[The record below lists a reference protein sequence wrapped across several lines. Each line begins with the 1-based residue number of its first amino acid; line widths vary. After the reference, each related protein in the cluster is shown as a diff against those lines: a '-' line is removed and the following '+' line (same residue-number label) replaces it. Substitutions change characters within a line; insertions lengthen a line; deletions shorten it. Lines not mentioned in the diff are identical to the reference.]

1 MGLRFTQVIV
11 RIPSQGRTMLKGLP
25 QSNSRRNSRLW
36 IRALGFATATALLL
50 TACGAGTGSKSTA
63 TGADATGSFDWKKYS
78 GTSLTVMM
86 DEHPWTTGMKANLD
100 AFTKATG
107 IKVDVQAYGEDIYFD
122 KMNQAIRTATSP
134 DVFMT
139 GLDFTVAT
147 QKDAGL
153 LESLT
158 PYINNPSLT
167 SPDYNLADFPSGV
180 LAPAQF
186 PAASGATELYGIP
199 ISTECYILFYNKDLV
214 AKYLGG
220 KVPTTMPELIA
231 DAQLITKAGKGEVFG
246 SLVRGVRASGIVDTP
261 TGMVF
266 NEWPS
271 TAGTI
276 SLPYNVWFDGA
287 WNKPRLTEPAI
298 AKGLNDYASLIAAG
312 PPNRFSLDWPDA
324 NTLFTQGKAAF
335 YVDAS
340 VFGPGFE
347 DKAKSTIA
355 GKVGYTPLPTG
366 AVGGGTGLWS
376 WGLGI
381 ASASKHKEA
390 AWLFTQWFTNSQ
402 STATIGAFTGGPP
415 RQSAADLPAFNSK
428 LNIDY
433 VNTVKA
439 AMSTARPT
447 AVIKSDAEPILLV
460 IVDAVIA
467 MANGKN
473 PTQVMKDSQA
483 KLQALAK

>member
-1 MGLRFTQVIV
+1 
-11 RIPSQGRTMLKGLP
+11 MLKGIDKG
-25 QSNSRRNSRLW
+25 NSRRW
-36 IRALGFATATALLL
+36 MKALGLATAAAVLLS
-50 TACGAGTGSKSTA
+50 ACGAGTGSKSTA

-78 GTSLTVMM
+78 GTSINVMM
-86 DEHPWTTGMKANLD
+86 DEHPWTNGMKENLD

-107 IKVDVQAYGEDIYFD
+107 ITVNVASYGEDIYFD
-122 KMNQAIRTATSP
+122 KMNQSIRTSKSP

-147 QKDAGL
+147 QKEAGL

-158 PYINNPSLT
+158 PYIDNPALT
-167 SPDYNLADFPSGV
+167 SPDYNLADFPNGV

-186 PAASGATELYGIP
+186 SGASGATELFGIP

-214 AKYLGG
+214 DKYLGG

-276 SLPYNVWFDGA
+276 ALPYNVWFDGA
-287 WNKPRLTEPAI
+287 WNKPRLTDPAI
-298 AKGLNDYASLIAAG
+298 AKGLSDYAALIAAG

-340 VFGPGFE
+340 VFGPSFE
-347 DKAKSTIA
+347 DTAKSTIA
-355 GKVGYTPLPTG
+355 GKVGYAPLPTG

-390 AWLFTQWFTNSQ
+390 AWLFTQWFTNSD

-428 LNIDY
+428 LDAGY
-433 VNTVKA
+433 VTAVKA

-460 IVDAVIA
+460 VVDAVIA

-473 PTQVMKDSQA
+473 PTQVMKDAQS
-483 KLQALAK
+483 KLQSLVK

>member
-1 MGLRFTQVIV
+1 
-11 RIPSQGRTMLKGLP
+11 
-25 QSNSRRNSRLW
+25 
-36 IRALGFATATALLL
+36 
-50 TACGAGTGSKSTA
+50 
-63 TGADATGSFDWKKYS
+63 
-78 GTSLTVMM
+78 MM

-214 AKYLGG
+214 AQYLGG

-335 YVDAS
+335 YVDARS
-340 VFGPGFE
+340 DTRLFQRAQLAEELVFGVGDLE
-347 DKAKSTIA
+347 SQVRASIKKQRGYLRNGSQIA
-355 GKVGYTPLPTG
+355 RAQQPSV
-366 AVGGGTGLWS
+366 
-376 WGLGI
+376 
-381 ASASKHKEA
+381 H
-390 AWLFTQWFTNSQ
+390 
-402 STATIGAFTGGPP
+402 
-415 RQSAADLPAFNSK
+415 
-428 LNIDY
+428 
-433 VNTVKA
+433 
-439 AMSTARPT
+439 
-447 AVIKSDAEPILLV
+447 LLV
-460 IVDAVIA
+460 DHHVNLRRIFQHLIPSSTSI
-467 MANGKN
+467 M
-473 PTQVMKDSQA
+473 
-483 KLQALAK
+483 